1 MTIEQCLA
9 TIDLLCARPF
19 PAEHGRTDVGS
30 GGPGYHIAELG
41 TSDGYGAEDCWD
53 RAETAEECYERGEEV
68 RDQLT
73 GRWGPSDH
81 IGLQT
86 VQLRTET
93 EDIPE
98 PWVHLSARVGDI
110 HLWRTE
116 GNGRWIAL
124 GVADRDEADEIRLLV
139 VVTEIDPP

>member
-1 MTIEQCLA
+1 MAIEQCLA
-9 TIDLLCARPF
+9 TIDLLCTRPF

-41 TSDGYGAEDCWD
+41 TSVGLGAEDCWD
-53 RAETAEECYERGEEV
+53 RAETAEEFYERRDEV
-68 RDQLT
+68 CGQLT
-73 GRWGPSDH
+73 GRLGPSDH
-81 IGLQT
+81 VGLQT

-98 PWVHLSARVGDI
+98 PWVHLSSRVGDI
-110 HLWRTE
+110 HLWQTE

-139 VVTEIDPP
+139 VITEIDPP

>member
-9 TIDLLCARPF
+9 TIDLLCSRPF

-30 GGPGYHIAELG
+30 GGPGYHVAELG
-41 TSDGYGAEDCWD
+41 TSAYPGAKDCWD
-53 RAETAEECYERGEEV
+53 RAGTAEECHERGEEV
-68 RDQLT
+68 RGRLT

-81 IGLQT
+81 LGLQT

-93 EDIPE
+93 EDISE
-98 PWVHLSARVGDI
+98 PWEQLSARVSDI

-139 VVTEIDPP
+139 VITEIDPP

>member
-1 MTIEQCLA
+1 MRPPVPGG
-9 TIDLLCARPF
+9 ARQD
-19 PAEHGRTDVGS
+19 GRGL